1 LNIGIIEIP
10 TFDIVYNV
18 GMVFALYL
26 CIKLKGAN
34 ILNTMKTKNMDN
46 ILKLLRNDVKPAVGC
61 TEPVAIALAAA
72 AAKSVITGD
81 IDQVSVK
88 ISPNIY
94 KNGMNVGIPG
104 IDITGLDVG
113 AALGAVIGSH
123 EKGLQILGHVSDQER
138 NNAISL
144 LESNKVK
151 VSLLDTDENIYL
163 EASVT
168 SGKDISK
175 AIIIKKHDNLVSITK
190 NDIEIFS
197 KNDDSSTK
205 VSADSM
211 PDDDFFNTPIR
222 DLVASIEMLDFNDI
236 AFMLDGLEMNM
247 HAAETGL
254 SGNLGIGVGCAIK
267 KAIDDGLLTED
278 FPNTAMMLTAAAS
291 DARMSGMA
299 IPVMSS
305 NGSGNHGLT
314 AILPIAAYKEYHEES
329 DERVAKALAISH
341 VVTGYIKHYVGR
353 LTPLCGC
360 SIAASTGA
368 TCGIVWLMGGSVEQ
382 LENAIKNMI
391 ANQAGVVCDG
401 AKPGCALKLGT
412 AAASAVQSA
421 IYALYNHYAHDNNG
435 IVTGTAEESIK
446 NLGVLSKKGLSNVD
460 KTIIEIMENHR
471 C

>member
-1 LNIGIIEIP
+1 
-10 TFDIVYNV
+10 
-18 GMVFALYL
+18 M
-26 CIKLKGAN
+26 
-34 ILNTMKTKNMDN
+34 NTSITKNMDN

-72 AAKSVITGD
+72 AAKSVLTGD
-81 IDQVSVK
+81 IDDVSVK
-88 ISPNIY
+88 LSPNIY

-104 IDITGLDVG
+104 IDRTGLDVA
-113 AALGAVIGSH
+113 AALGAVIGTH
-123 EKGLQILGHVSDQER
+123 KNGLQILGEVSNEER
-138 NNAISL
+138 NAAIEL
-144 LESNKVK
+144 LNSNKAK
-151 VSLLDTDENIYL
+151 VTLLDTNENIYL
-163 EASVT
+163 EAVVK
-168 SGKDISK
+168 SGNDTSK
-175 AIIIKKHDNLVSITK
+175 AIIIKKHDNIVSITL
-190 NDIEIFS
+190 NDKEIFS
-197 KNDDSSTK
+197 KNEDSNTGINST
-205 VSADSM
+205 SM
-211 PDDDFFNTPIR
+211 PDEDFFKTPIR
-222 DLVASIEMLDFNDI
+222 DIVKSIEQLEHKEI
-236 AFMLDGLEMNM
+236 AFMIDGLEMNLR
-247 HAAETGL
+247 AAKVGL
-254 SGNLGIGVGCAIK
+254 SEKLGIGVGSAIK

-314 AILPIAAYKEYHEES
+314 AILPIAAYREYHEVD
-329 DERVAKALAISH
+329 DEKIAKALAISH
-341 VVTGYIKHYVGR
+341 VITGYIKHYVGR

-368 TCGIVWLMGGSVEQ
+368 TCGIVWLMGGTIEQ

-391 ANQAGVVCDG
+391 ANQAGVICDG

-412 AAASAVQSA
+412 AAASSVQSA

-446 NLGVLSKKGLSNVD
+446 NLGILSKKGMSNVD
-460 KTIIEIMENHR
+460 KTIIEIMESHR

>member
-1 LNIGIIEIP
+1 MK
-10 TFDIVYNV
+10 T
-18 GMVFALYL
+18 
-26 CIKLKGAN
+26 
-34 ILNTMKTKNMDN
+34 TMTKNMEN
-46 ILKLLRNDVKPAVGC
+46 VLKLLRNDVKPAVGC

-72 AAKSVITGD
+72 AARSAIKGSFD
-81 IDQVSVK
+81 EVSVK

-104 IDITGLDVG
+104 IEKTGLDVA

-123 EKGLQILGHVSDQER
+123 EKGLQILGDVSEEER
-138 NNAISL
+138 NKATSL
-144 LESNKVK
+144 LLSGKAK

-163 EASVT
+163 EAVVK
-168 SGKDISK
+168 SGTDTAK
-175 AIIIKKHDNLVSITK
+175 AIIVKKHDNLISIAL
-190 NDIEIFS
+190 NDKEVFS
-197 KNDDSSTK
+197 KRESLNTDVATDL
-205 VSADSM
+205 M
-211 PDDDFFNTPIR
+211 PDEEFFSTPIR
-222 DLVASIEMLDFNDI
+222 NILEAIEELDYEDI
-236 AFMLDGLEMNM
+236 SFMLEGLEMNM
-247 HAAETGL
+247 KAAETGL
-254 SGNLGIGVGCAIK
+254 SGKLGIGVGSAIK

-314 AILPIAAYKEYHEES
+314 AILPIAAYREYHEES
-329 DERVAKALAISH
+329 NERIARALAISH
-341 VVTGYIKHYVGR
+341 VITGYIKNYVGR

-368 TCGIVWLMGGSVEQ
+368 TCGIVWLMGGTVEQ

-391 ANQAGVVCDG
+391 ANQAGVICDG

-421 IYALYNHYAHDNNG
+421 IYALYNHYASDNNG
-435 IVTGTAEESIK
+435 IVTGSAEESIR
-446 NLGVLSKKGLSNVD
+446 NLGILSKKGMSNVD
-460 KTIIEIMENHR
+460 ATIIEIMEDHR